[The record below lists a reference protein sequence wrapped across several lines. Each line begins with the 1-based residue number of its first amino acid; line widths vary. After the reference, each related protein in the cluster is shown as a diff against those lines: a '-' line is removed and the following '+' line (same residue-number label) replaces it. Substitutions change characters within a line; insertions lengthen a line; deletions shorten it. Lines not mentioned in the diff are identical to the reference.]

1 VTVIVI
7 VWLVLGVVLLA
18 IELHHF
24 AFFALF
30 GAIGAFAAAL
40 VAVVAPSAIPLQVLV
55 AVLAAVIGVVAVRPK
70 VSNAL
75 HSRHEGKLGRG
86 VHGTLLGEE
95 VLTLDVVGDA
105 HHPGHVQLAGERWL
119 AVSGS
124 ERNIPAGTHVLV
136 TAVQGTTLEV
146 WPVEGETGY
155 IDIEAL
161 HQRDS
166 AQDEAD
172 AEGDQK

>member
-1 VTVIVI
+1 MIV
-7 VWLVLGVVLLA
+7 VAWLLLGVVLLA
-18 IELHHF
+18 FELHHF

-40 VAVVAPSAIPLQVLV
+40 VALVAPSAIPLQLLV
-55 AVLAAVIGVVAVRPK
+55 AVLAAGIGIVAVRPK
-70 VSNAL
+70 MSKAL
-75 HSRHEGKLGRG
+75 HRRNEGKLGRG
-86 VHGTLLGEE
+86 VHGTLVGEE

-105 HHPGHVQLAGERWL
+105 RHPGHVRLAGERWL

-124 ERNIPAGTHVLV
+124 ERDIPAGTHVLV

-161 HQRDS
+161 HQLDP

>member
-1 VTVIVI
+1 MIVI
-7 VWLVLGVVLLA
+7 ARLVLGVVLLA

-40 VAVVAPSAIPLQVLV
+40 VALVAPSALPLQVLV
-55 AVLAAVIGVVAVRPK
+55 AVLAATIGVVAVRPK
-70 VSNAL
+70 MSNAL

-86 VHGTLLGEE
+86 VHGTLIGEE

-105 HHPGHVQLAGERWL
+105 RHPGHVHLAGERWL

-124 ERNIPAGTHVLV
+124 ERNIPPGTHVLV

-161 HQRDS
+161 HQRDP
-166 AQDEAD
+166 AQDQAD